1 MRKKLTTWR
10 LNMLPKL
17 QWVNEEIKKEIK
29 KYLKRNNNKNTTIQ
43 NLWDATKEILRGNFI
58 ATQVFFQKEEK
69 FQINKN
75 LLPERIRKK

>member
-1 MRKKLTTWR
+1 
-10 LNMLPKL
+10 MLPKL